1 MHDGRDALTVTVQMP
16 LEQPLRGTG
25 DIMKIGLSFQSHG
38 KENLQGKVVDMS
50 IIINQVVKV

>member
-38 KENLQGKVVDMS
+38 KENLQGKVVDRS
-50 IIINQVVKV
+50 L